1 MEFYNDY
8 LKLFNVFCIMF
19 WIKRIW
25 IDVNGVFGR
34 LFLIVLVI
42 FFDSELVILVLIED
56 VIFGFKIK
64 NEENINS

>member
-1 MEFYNDY
+1 
-8 LKLFNVFCIMF
+8 MF